1 MLLCWIATALA
12 APVTLA
18 VIGDYGTNEPGA
30 DTVAALVASWKPD
43 LIATT
48 GDNNYPDGGADTI
61 DANIG
66 KRYHAFIGN
75 YTGRF
80 GAGALENEFFPALG
94 NHDWR
99 AAGAAP
105 YLEYFTL
112 PGNERYYEVHHGL
125 VDLFIIDSDPHE
137 PDGVTQYST
146 QAMWLRD
153 RLRESKAPY
162 RFVFMHH
169 PPYSSGPHG
178 STKDLQW
185 PYAAWGATVVLAG
198 HDHTYERIVKDG
210 ITFLVN
216 GLGGEERYP
225 ITRQPVEGSIVH
237 YAKKNGALKIAID
250 ETAATFTLVSD
261 DGMTI
266 DQFTV
271 PPSAR

>member
-1 MLLCWIATALA
+1 MLLSFIAAALA
-12 APVTLA
+12 APVTVA

-61 DANIG
+61 DPNIG
-66 KRYHAFIGN
+66 KRYHAFIGG

-80 GAGALENEFFPALG
+80 GAGATQNRFFPAPG

-99 AAGAAP
+99 APGLEP
-105 YLEYFTL
+105 YLAYFAL

-125 VDLFIIDSDPHE
+125 VDLFIVDSDPHE
-137 PDGVTQYST
+137 PDGITQNST
-146 QAMWLRD
+146 QAAWLRD
-153 RLRESKAPY
+153 RLQASKAPY

-216 GLGGEERYP
+216 GLGGETPYP
-225 ITRQPVEGSIVH
+225 FKRELVEGSLIH
-237 YAKKNGALKIAID
+237 YDKKNGALKIVID
-250 ETAATFTLVSD
+250 ETAATFTFVTD
-261 DGMTI
+261 GGMTV

-271 PPSAR
+271 PPSIR

>member
-1 MLLCWIATALA
+1 MLLAWIAAALA

-80 GAGALENEFFPALG
+80 GAGASENQFFPAPG

-99 AAGAAP
+99 APGLEP
-105 YLEYFTL
+105 YLAYFTL

-125 VDLFIIDSDPHE
+125 VDLFIVDSDPHE
-137 PDGVTQYST
+137 PDGITY
-146 QAMWLRD
+146 
-153 RLRESKAPY
+153 
-162 RFVFMHH
+162 
-169 PPYSSGPHG
+169 
-178 STKDLQW
+178 
-185 PYAAWGATVVLAG
+185 VV
-198 HDHTYERIVKDG
+198 D
-210 ITFLVN
+210 
-216 GLGGEERYP
+216 GLGGEEAYL

-237 YAKKNGALKIAID
+237 YSKKNAALRIAID
-250 ETAATFTLVSD
+250 ETAATFALVSD
-261 DGMTI
+261 DGVTI